1 MASANNPYVALKAGY
16 QQSLN
21 DAKAADQALLQQKY
35 DQDIASAN
43 RNYNNA
49 ANEAYIAYRQS
60 QAALPEQLSSAGL
73 SGGASESAMAR
84 LQAAYGANLAN
95 NAAARQNAMTEL
107 GNGYQN
113 NLMALQNSYLK
124 QISDAIAD
132 YDRLI
137 AEWEMQNAA
146 ASGYGYG
153 YGGGG
158 SGGGGAE
165 GDSIYLTDDVYD
177 PLGKGGNARI
187 TKDMWNAYK
196 GGKTNYTNRSPQIN
210 WRHTTPAK
218 TKTAYG
224 TTGSANSG
232 SYYGTK

>member
-137 AEWEMQNAA
+137 AEWEMQNAPVA
-146 ASGYGYG
+146 TGGGGGGYYRGGGGGATTEEKPFSYEDLVGGATSPYKARVLGLAKDRPTGNGNYGYG
-153 YGGGG
+153 Y
-158 SGGGGAE
+158 
-165 GDSIYLTDDVYD
+165 T
-177 PLGKGGNARI
+177 P
-187 TKDMWNAYK
+187 T
-196 GGKTNYTNRSPQIN
+196 TTFNRKM
-210 WRHTTPAK
+210 TV
-218 TKTAYG
+218 
-224 TTGSANSG
+224 
-232 SYYGTK
+232 

>member
-1 MASANNPYVALKAGY
+1 MATNPYVALKAGY
-16 QQSLN
+16 QQSMN

-84 LQAAYGANLAN
+84 LQAAYGNNLAT
-95 NAAARQNAMTEL
+95 NAAARQNALTEL

-113 NLMALQNSYLK
+113 NLQSLQNSYLK
-124 QISDAIAD
+124 QISDAIAE

-137 AEWEMQNAA
+137 AEWEIQQEEAA
-146 ASGYGYG
+146 AAAGRYGYGYG
-153 YGGGG
+153 YGRSGGSSNTEEEKPSIDYKSLAKDANG
-158 SGGGGAE
+158 RYVGNFGSSGGGG
-165 GDSIYLTDDVYD
+165 YT
-177 PLGKGGNARI
+177 PGNNLSVKRKM
-187 TKDMWNAYK
+187 TM
-196 GGKTNYTNRSPQIN
+196 
-210 WRHTTPAK
+210 
-218 TKTAYG
+218 
-224 TTGSANSG
+224 
-232 SYYGTK
+232 